1 MVSFSQMRKA
11 TYLRPGVH
19 LAPIAAVLWLIAS
32 CVDLTPPWDK
42 PDAKRASGGAG
53 TGGNSLTTLA
63 SGGATGGTTDSS
75 STSGG
80 GSSDPIDA
88 PVGGTSYPGSS
99 SAGSTGKDA
108 GIDQPGT
115 GGTGGEPDAGPDVP
129 QSGTGGTGGKQDAS
143 VGGTSSTAG
152 AVAGSSGGSVTGG
165 ATGGSSKSGG
175 AGGSSSTLP
184 DGGGDTPDASPLLT
198 GLVVYYRFE
207 TANGTV
213 VQDSSGNGYDG
224 TLSIGQ
230 ALDGGTA
237 PTATGYEYVSSGKV
251 GKALALHKAGLGYVR
266 VPPAVFANA
275 TDLTIA
281 IWVNLAAEQ
290 SWQRILDVG
299 VTPNPYQF
307 GNSSTGTKYFNIVP
321 KGAGGTSGNM
331 LFSISSNGYSNEQT
345 LSATSIPAG
354 TWTHITVVLASGG
367 GARLYI
373 NGAESLNNPAVTLRP
388 KDLGT
393 IDYAFI
399 GKSRFDADPS
409 FDGMVD
415 CFRVYNRA
423 LPASEVQALYNYTA
437 GH

>member
-1 MVSFSQMRKA
+1 
-11 TYLRPGVH
+11 
-19 LAPIAAVLWLIAS
+19 
-32 CVDLTPPWDK
+32 
-42 PDAKRASGGAG
+42 
-53 TGGNSLTTLA
+53 
-63 SGGATGGTTDSS
+63 
-75 STSGG
+75 
-80 GSSDPIDA
+80 
-88 PVGGTSYPGSS
+88 VGGTSHPGSS

-143 VGGTSSTAG
+143 VVGGSSSTGG
-152 AVAGSSGGSVTGG
+152 AVAGNTGGSVTGG
-165 ATGGSSKSGG
+165 STGGTSKSGG

-184 DGGGDTPDASPLLT
+184 DGGGDTADANPLLT

-230 ALDGGTA
+230 PLDGGTA
-237 PTATGYEYVSSGKV
+237 PSGTAYEYVGGKV

-275 TDLTIA
+275 TELTIA
-281 IWVNLAAEQ
+281 LWVNVVTEQ
-290 SWQRILDVG
+290 NWQRVLDVG
-299 VTPNPYQF
+299 ITPNPYQAV
-307 GNSSTGTKYFNIVP
+307 NSPTGTKYFNIVP
-321 KGAGGTSGNM
+321 KAGGTTYGNNM
-331 LFSISSNGYSNEQT
+331 LFSISSNGFSNEQP
-345 LSATSIPAG
+345 LPAPSIPVN
-354 TWTHITVVLASGG
+354 TWTHVTVVLAAGG
-367 GARLYI
+367 GARLYV
-373 NGAESLNNPAVTLRP
+373 NGSEAAFSAAVTLRP

-399 GKSRFDADPS
+399 GRSRFDADPS
-409 FDGMVD
+409 FEGLVD
-415 CFRVYNRA
+415 CFRIYNRA
-423 LPASEVQALYNYTA
+423 LSAAEVQALFSYTV